1 MRFKMST
8 SEFLLKF
15 QMWAM
20 QDNVSNL
27 KKRYLFFSALI
38 VYALAIST
46 RLTIDYFD
54 PISKFRQVENPAYLI
69 VYVSLLVG
77 LVFSLISMGF
87 VYICRSVG
95 IKNLYSSILFLAILD
110 TFRSV
115 LFDGPLWTG
124 PAGMF
129 FLHTTLDFGC
139 VLAVAWL
146 SLRLNRFFFVE
157 TPSFKLGYQLGYL
170 VGRAL
175 RFLRIW

>member
-1 MRFKMST
+1 MNAT
-8 SEFLLKF
+8 EFLLKF
-15 QMWAM
+15 QLWIM
-20 QDNVSNL
+20 QDNVHDL

-77 LVFSLISMGF
+77 LAFSLISMGF
-87 VYICRSVG
+87 VYICRLVG
-95 IKNLYSSILFLAILD
+95 IKNLYSSMLFLAILD
-110 TFRSV
+110 TFHSV
-115 LFDGPLWTG
+115 LFEGPLWTG
-124 PAGMF
+124 SAGIF
-129 FLHTTLDFGC
+129 FLHTAFEFAC
-139 VLAVAWL
+139 VLAGAWL

-170 VGRAL
+170 VERVF